1 MRDVNVEIAGLLLAC
16 IWITFWVYWFISAAR
31 TRSSTKSRQP
41 FPPLLL
47 ITFMLILAWAL
58 LASTAPP
65 DLLQERVIPAGGG
78 VDLAGLAITV
88 LGLGFAVW
96 ARVHLGKNWS
106 SRPTIRVGHTL
117 VRTGPYRFV
126 RNPIYTGL
134 LVGYTGTAIV
144 IGAFWACVLIIFLLA
159 AFLMRIREE
168 EKLLLGE
175 FGEEYEKYRREVKA
189 LIPYLF

>member
-1 MRDVNVEIAGLLLAC
+1 MEIPGLLLFGV
-16 IWITFWVYWFISAAR
+16 WIAFWAYWFITAAR
-31 TRSSTKSRQP
+31 TRASSKRRQS

-47 ITFMLILAWAL
+47 ITAIAILTWAL
-58 LASTAPP
+58 LAGEGPP
-65 DLLQERVIPAGGG
+65 GLLQARVIPGG
-78 VDLAGLAITV
+78 DWTLLAGLAVTV

-96 ARVHLGKNWS
+96 ARVHLGRNWS

-134 LVGYTGTAIV
+134 LIGYTGTAIV
-144 IGAFWACVLIIFLLA
+144 IGALWAFVLILFLLV
-159 AFLMRIREE
+159 AFLVRIRGE

-175 FGEEYEKYRREVKA
+175 FGEEYEKYRKEVRS
-189 LIPYLF
+189 LIPYLL